1 MSLTLRE
8 LKDKL
13 AERYD
18 PELLLEMLE
27 ISSED
32 IVEAFEDKILARF
45 DNLQDEVSDEV

>member
-1 MSLTLRE
+1 MSLTLAE
-8 LKDKL
+8 LKEKL

-18 PELLLEMLE
+18 PELLLEILE

-45 DNLQDEVSDEV
+45 DVLQDEVSDEV